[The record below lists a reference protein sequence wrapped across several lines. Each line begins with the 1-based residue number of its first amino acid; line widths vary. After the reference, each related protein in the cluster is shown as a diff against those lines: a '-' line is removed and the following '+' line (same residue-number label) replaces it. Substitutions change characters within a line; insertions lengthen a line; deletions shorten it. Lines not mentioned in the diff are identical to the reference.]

1 MRCVEVTNWVGR
13 AALSI
18 MLIGCVGDA
27 TEPNEKNFAAALN
40 TSLEKEGAFCGSKPF
55 PVEIDF
61 STYMTCGGT
70 TARH

>member
-13 AALSI
+13 VAALSI

-40 TSLEKEGAFCGSKPF
+40 TSLEKEGGVFVCRCSF
-55 PVEIDF
+55 RWL
-61 STYMTCGGT
+61 ST
-70 TARH
+70 AVIWW